1 MRGDGS
7 RFIREHPVIL
17 ILLIAVPVC
26 LAAGLATGIS
36 GLLGGKEGL
45 PGYIS
50 SWVWRLAVS
59 LGILATVLYMVIRG
73 INAGRRKG
81 ASAVRTALM
90 ALGVAVCLLLVIWL
104 LQAPIRDIPYLMA
117 PEDTYVRQLSY
128 DVSSGESSDSYYVE
142 GVNIE
147 GKEVSFSVN
156 RSTYR
161 KGKELLEENP
171 GVIMKI
177 DYLPHT
183 DVVMELDYKENL
195 DRSVYQDSISPELS
209 DNPESF
215 QIQIG
220 QDVITVPVAV
230 SSLREKGWDFVSQE
244 EANTMVASVFAP
256 GESRFEDHP
265 LIHLINER
273 GQSITVFVR
282 NTTEHDAPVQ
292 DCMADVISLSND
304 NLEYEGI
311 DVFLPGELILS
322 WSGREKMAEQY
333 GEPDETNKMG
343 DHQTEYTYHLFGEEY
358 GHRIRL
364 GYGPNNLL
372 HSIWIENWIE
382 TDQ

>member
-50 SWVWRLAVS
+50 SWVWRLTVS

-81 ASAVRTALM
+81 ASAVRTVFM
-90 ALGVAVCLLLVIWL
+90 ALGVAACLLLVIWL
-104 LQAPIRDIPYLMA
+104 LQAPIRDIPYLA
-117 PEDTYVRQLSY
+117 SPEVTYVRRLSY
-128 DVSSGESSDSYYVE
+128 DVDYDESSDHYYLE
-142 GVNIE
+142 GISAE
-147 GKEVSFSVN
+147 GKEVRFDLN
-156 RSTYR
+156 KSTYQEGQEFL
-161 KGKELLEENP
+161 KKKAGM
-171 GVIMKI
+171 IMEI
-177 DYLPHT
+177 HYLPCT
-183 DVVMELDYKENL
+183 DVVMELDYEDDL
-195 DRSVYQDSISPELS
+195 DRAAYQDKVSPELS
-209 DNPESF
+209 DTPESF
-215 QIQIG
+215 QVQIG
-220 QDVITVPVAV
+220 RDVFTVPVAV

-265 LIHLINER
+265 LIHLVNER

-322 WSGREKMAEQY
+322 WSGKEQMTEQY
-333 GEPDETNKMG
+333 GRPDETDELG
-343 DHQTEYTYHLFGEEY
+343 DHETEYTYHLLGEEY
-358 GHRIRL
+358 GHRLRL
-364 GYGPNNLL
+364 GYGANDLL